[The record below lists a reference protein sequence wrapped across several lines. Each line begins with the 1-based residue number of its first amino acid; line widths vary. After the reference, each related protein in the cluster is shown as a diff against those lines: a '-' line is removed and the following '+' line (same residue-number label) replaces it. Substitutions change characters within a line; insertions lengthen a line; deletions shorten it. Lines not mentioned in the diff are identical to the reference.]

1 MEQPVGA
8 DQYTK
13 DYFLKECGGAEFFSL
28 YGPRILKPV
37 LAYALKRAQVE
48 PGMTALDVGCGRGE
62 LLHHLRERGVLAVG
76 CDHALPALRLAQ
88 ETSKAP
94 VLRCDVKK
102 LPFADGTFDRIFFL
116 GVIDHLH
123 DWELEACFVEFRRLL
138 KKEGGQVLANTC
150 TNTDYHKSLSYGLR
164 CRLARTM
171 GLRQPRPPRSGHDEV
186 VHVNEHSQ
194 GGLERFFAHIGW
206 RGEIEPRPNDKY
218 SVGELY
224 GEEPPPDLPIR
235 AAPPW
240 KRAWHAAAF
249 RGPWKRFL
257 ARELFCKVTPL

>member
-1 MEQPVGA
+1 MMEPPVESGK
-8 DQYTK
+8 YTQ
-13 DYFLKECGGAEFFSL
+13 DYYLEDCGGSEFFAL
-28 YGPRILKPV
+28 YGARILKPV
-37 LAYALKRAQVE
+37 LAYALKRARVA

-62 LLHHLRERGVLAVG
+62 LLHHLRERGALGVG
-76 CDHALPALRLAQ
+76 CDFALPALRLAQ

-94 VLRCDVKK
+94 VLRCDAKK

-123 DWELEACFVEFRRLL
+123 DWELEACFAEFRRLL
-138 KKEGGQVLANTC
+138 KRGGEVLANTC
-150 TNTDYHKSLSYGLR
+150 TNTDYHKNLSYGLR

-171 GLRQPRPPRSGHDEV
+171 KLGEPRPPRSSQDAQL
-186 VHVNEHSQ
+186 HVNEHCQ
-194 GGLERFFAHIGW
+194 GDLERFFAKIGW
-206 RGEIEPRPNDKY
+206 RGEIELRPNDKY

-224 GEEPPPDLPIR
+224 GEERPADLPIK

-240 KRAWHAAAF
+240 KSAWHAAAF